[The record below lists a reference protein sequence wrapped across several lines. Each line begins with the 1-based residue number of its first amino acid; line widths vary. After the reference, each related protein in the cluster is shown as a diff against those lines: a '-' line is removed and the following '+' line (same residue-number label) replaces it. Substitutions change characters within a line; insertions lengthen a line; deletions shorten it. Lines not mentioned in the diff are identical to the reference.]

1 MLLYLAYTGD
11 KKKKTLSRDSLTSEL
26 SFTAGIQ
33 IGMFLSLENAYYIHS
48 LNYKYAQ

>member
-1 MLLYLAYTGD
+1 MLLYLPYTGEN
-11 KKKKTLSRDSLTSEL
+11 KEKTLSRDSLTSEL

-33 IGMFLSLENAYYIHS
+33 IGIFLSLENAYYIHS